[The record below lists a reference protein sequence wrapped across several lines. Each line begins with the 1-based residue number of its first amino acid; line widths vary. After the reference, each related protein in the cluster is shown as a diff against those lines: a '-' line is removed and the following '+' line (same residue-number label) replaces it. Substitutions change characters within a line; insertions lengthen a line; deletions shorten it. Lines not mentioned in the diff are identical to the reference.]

1 MSFILVVVQQQE
13 QRTAHNTTTV
23 KLTMGLASS
32 NISHIYEN
40 HTCAY
45 NNMFIE
51 IVCVN
56 TSTPSSKKK
65 IYICNYTVESR
76 FFEPPRETKIVC
88 KM

>member
-13 QRTAHNTTTV
+13 QRTADNTTTV

-51 IVCVN
+51 IVCVKL
-56 TSTPSSKKK
+56 PPPP
-65 IYICNYTVESR
+65 
-76 FFEPPRETKIVC
+76 PPRKKYTSVIIQ
-88 KM
+88 